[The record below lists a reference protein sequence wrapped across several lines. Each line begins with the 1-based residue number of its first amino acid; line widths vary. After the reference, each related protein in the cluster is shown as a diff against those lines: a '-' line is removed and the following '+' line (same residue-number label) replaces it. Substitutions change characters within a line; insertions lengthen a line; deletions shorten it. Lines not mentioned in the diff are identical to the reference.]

1 MKTKAIHFSS
11 CVLEGFTSKKDKSL
25 SLRFSTPELAD
36 EEAVAVRALQGVVSD
51 MLIQPNDEEFPEI
64 VEVKAQTEQKTASS
78 RLRGALWILH
88 QKSQSELDFDV
99 WYRGQ
104 MEKVINQV
112 KNKIEEYE

>member
-1 MKTKAIHFSS
+1 MKAIHFSS

-51 MLIQPNDEEFPEI
+51 MLVQPQDEEFPEI

-78 RLRGALWILH
+78 RLRGSLFVLWE
-88 QKSQSELDFDV
+88 KRGKEGDFDLF
-99 WYRGQ
+99 YRTN
-104 MEKVINQV
+104 MEKFITRI
-112 KNKIEEYE
+112 KNLIDEEAQ